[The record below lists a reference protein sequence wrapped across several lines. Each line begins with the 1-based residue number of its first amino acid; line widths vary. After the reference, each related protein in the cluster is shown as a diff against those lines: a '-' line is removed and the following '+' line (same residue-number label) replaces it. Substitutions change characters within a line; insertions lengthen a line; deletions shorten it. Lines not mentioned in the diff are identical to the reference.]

1 MASDCHCPLGLSVK
15 SLPRGVGSWPGEGPA
30 PCSLPLPRLESR
42 AEGQRDRGTEGQSP
56 QKCCSLGAASG
67 PCPPSVSASW
77 FWPVLWADS
86 VPAACQQGVAA
97 GTPSPSLEL
106 EKSRWSLVPSRV
118 RELVEPLV
126 TKTRERWKWVWGP
139 DSFMATYYEDHLKDL
154 GPRTQAWLQSSK
166 ASLLNKA
173 RSLCPKFFC
182 SDKDQG

>member
-1 MASDCHCPLGLSVK
+1 MLLLRCSFRTLP
-15 SLPRGVGSWPGEGPA
+15 SL
-30 PCSLPLPRLESR
+30 CL
-42 AEGQRDRGTEGQSP
+42 
-56 QKCCSLGAASG
+56 C
-67 PCPPSVSASW
+67 
-77 FWPVLWADS
+77 VLVLAC
-86 VPAACQQGVAA
+86 VVACQQGVAA